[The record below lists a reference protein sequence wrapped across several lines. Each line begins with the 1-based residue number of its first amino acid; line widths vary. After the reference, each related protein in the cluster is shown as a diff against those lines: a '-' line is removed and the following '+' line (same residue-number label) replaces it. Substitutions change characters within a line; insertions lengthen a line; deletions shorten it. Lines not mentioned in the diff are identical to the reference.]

1 MYMSVLESTLSN
13 LTTSVTNGIPNL
25 IYAIIIL
32 VVGYAI
38 GRTVGT
44 VVEKIVAR
52 SKVDSH
58 LKEKEQLSFSLSN
71 VLGTVSK
78 WVLYLI
84 FMQQAAVQLNVAAIS
99 QSINEIINFI
109 PGVIGAVVVLIA
121 SYAIAIYVKEEI
133 VGSKGLYQNLI
144 GKVIFFL
151 IVYVG
156 IATALPL
163 IEIDAALINN
173 ILLILVASMGLGL
186 AIALGLGLKDTVSEL
201 SKGYVKKTSKKR

>member
-1 MYMSVLESTLSN
+1 MYMSVLESTLDN
-13 LTTSVTNGIPNL
+13 LTTSVTTGIPNL
-25 IYAIIIL
+25 MYAIIIL
-32 VVGYAI
+32 VIGYVLGRVVGA
-38 GRTVGT
+38 
-44 VVEKIVAR
+44 VVEKIIAR
-52 SKVDSH
+52 SKIDSH
-58 LKEKEQLSFSLSN
+58 LKEKEQLSFKLSS

-84 FMQQAAVQLNVAAIS
+84 FLQQAAVQLNVETIS
-99 QSINEIINFI
+99 MSINEIVNFI

-133 VGSKGLYQNLI
+133 VGSKGLYQNMI

-163 IEIDAALINN
+163 IEINAALINN
-173 ILLILVASMGLGL
+173 ILLILIASLGLGIAL
-186 AIALGLGLKDTVSEL
+186 AIGLGLKDTVAEL
-201 SKGYVKKTSKKR
+201 SKGYVKKTNKKR

>member
-1 MYMSVLESTLSN
+1 MNVLESTVDVLR
-13 LTTSVTNGIPNL
+13 TSVIEGMPNVMS
-25 IYAIIIL
+25 AIVIL
-32 VVGYAI
+32 VVGYVI
-38 GRTVGT
+38 GRMVGT

-58 LKEKEQLSFSLSN
+58 LKEKEQLSFKLSS

-84 FMQQAAVQLNVAAIS
+84 FLQQAAVQLNVAAIS
-99 QSINEIINFI
+99 QSINEIVNFI
-109 PGVIGAVVVLIA
+109 PGVIGAVIVLIA

-144 GKVIFFL
+144 GKIIFFL

-163 IEIDAALINN
+163 IEIDTALINN
-173 ILLILVASMGLGL
+173 ILLILMASLGLGI
-186 AIALGLGLKDTVSEL
+186 AIAMGLGLKDSVAEL
-201 SKGYVKKTSKKR
+201 SKGYVKKTNKKR